1 MHKVL
6 VIDDEVDV
14 CLLLDRFLTKKGYS
28 VDTVVRA
35 EEGLASLRKK
45 AYDLVISDFRLPDRD
60 GLELLKEIK
69 KLKPEQK
76 VIIITGY
83 SDIRMAVEVIKYGAL
98 DYVTKPLYPEEL
110 LNLIEE
116 SIAQDQS
123 HGLSL
128 SAIES
133 EGENG
138 DESASAV
145 ATRQSIRR
153 SVGTPYLIGR
163 SPGAKAVHENI
174 QIVAPTPMSV
184 IISGE
189 TGTGKEYVAREIHR
203 LSDRSQKPFIAIDC
217 GALPKDIAGS
227 EFFGH
232 EKGSF
237 TGAIRDKDGKFKLAD
252 GGTLFLDEIGNLSY
266 EIQMKLLRVL
276 QEQKYTRIGG
286 DKDISVDVRIL
297 AASNEDLKKAVAE
310 GRFREDL
317 YYRLN
322 EFRIELQ
329 PLRHRP
335 EDIEKFAG
343 QFLDLANDQLSRNV
357 EGLSE
362 EVVNKFKTYPWPGN
376 LRELRNIVKRSVLM
390 AQSGKIKLSH
400 LPEEITYHA
409 ENFESDNAKGTL
421 KGAAEQAEKER
432 IVKVLTETGNNKSKA
447 AKLLNID
454 RKTLYNK
461 LKSYGILNTN

>member
-1 MHKVL
+1 MHKIL
-6 VIDDEVDV
+6 VIDDEVDI

-35 EEGLASLRKK
+35 EEGLAALRKK
-45 AYDLVISDFRLPDRD
+45 SYDLVISDFRLPDGN

-69 KLKPEQK
+69 KLKIDQK

-116 SIAQDQS
+116 SIAQEHS
-123 HGLSL
+123 HGLSTAV
-128 SAIES
+128 SDDEDETGS
-133 EGENG
+133 ET
-138 DESASAV
+138 SSPTITAKQPV
-145 ATRQSIRR
+145 RR
-153 SVGTPYLIGR
+153 SVSPPYIIGR
-163 SPGAKAVHENI
+163 SSGAKAVYENI
-174 QIVAPTPMSV
+174 RIVAPTPMSV

-189 TGTGKEYVAREIHR
+189 TGTGKEYVAREVHR
-203 LSDRSQKPFIAIDC
+203 LSDRSDKAFIAIDC

-237 TGAIRDKDGKFKLAD
+237 TGAIRNKDGKFKLAD

-297 AASNEDLKKAVAE
+297 TASNEDLKKAVAE

-322 EFRIELQ
+322 EFRIDIQ
-329 PLRHRP
+329 PLRNRP
-335 EDIEKFAG
+335 EDIEKFSE
-343 QFLDLANDQLSRNV
+343 QFLELANDQLGRSV
-357 EGLSE
+357 GSE
-362 EVVNKFKTYPWPGN
+362 EIQDISLAG
-376 LRELRNIVKRSVLM
+376 
-390 AQSGKIKLSH
+390 QS
-400 LPEEITYHA
+400 T
-409 ENFESDNAKGTL
+409 
-421 KGAAEQAEKER
+421 
-432 IVKVLTETGNNKSKA
+432 
-447 AKLLNID
+447 
-454 RKTLYNK
+454 
-461 LKSYGILNTN
+461 